1 MMEDMIKDP
10 WQDQVL
16 TTQGNMAICSPRQM
30 GKSTIISEDAGEY
43 ACKNKNKSIM
53 IIAAVDRQSLLLFE
67 KVLSY
72 IYENYKNMIL
82 TGKNKPTKHELKLS
96 NGSVIRSLPTGDS
109 GYGIR
114 GYTIDRLYADEAAF
128 IKEDVWAAV
137 TPMLATTGG
146 DIILL
151 STPFGTDGYFY
162 RMFHSKQFTSIYV
175 DPEKVI
181 ENRPEPQRTNL
192 LEFRKDEKERMTKL
206 QYQQEHLGLFVGGIQ
221 RFLSEELINQ
231 MLSIDPK
238 EKYEPQGSKA
248 QGIDVAQLG
257 GDDIAMTSLD
267 LFNGRLRQFDI
278 EITNNERLTAT
289 ARLVVHKDKKI
300 NHNRIYLDDG
310 GLGVG
315 LFDPLF
321 EDNQTKRKVVGLNNA
336 SRGIERVVEKGKI
349 NIRNKSLLGTDM
361 AINFKILAEN
371 GKIALFNDPRIR
383 QSLRSMQ
390 MDYSEGTLKI
400 YGNFAHIFES
410 LKRAAWHIKTK
421 HLNPYIS

>member
-1 MMEDMIKDP
+1 
-10 WQDQVL
+10 
-16 TTQGNMAICSPRQM
+16 M
-30 GKSTIISEDAGEY
+30 GKSTVISEDAGEY
-43 ACKNKNKSIM
+43 ACNNKNKSIM

-72 IYENYKNMIL
+72 IYLNYKKMIL
-82 TGKNKPTKHELKLS
+82 TGKNKPTKHELKLK
-96 NGSVIRSLPTGDS
+96 NGSIIRSLPTGDS

-192 LEFRKDEKERMTKL
+192 IEFRKDERERMTKL
-206 QYQQEHLGLFVGGIQ
+206 QFQQEHLGLFVGGVQ
-221 RFLSEELINQ
+221 RFLSDELIDS
-231 MLSIDPK
+231 MLTLDPK
-238 EKYEPQGSKA
+238 EIYRPRGSKT

-267 LFNGRLRQFDI
+267 LYKGSFRMFDL

-289 ARLVVHKDKKI
+289 ARLVIHKDKQI
-300 NHNRIYLDDG
+300 NHDKIYLDDG

-321 EDNQTKRKVVGLNNA
+321 EDDQTKRKVIGLNNS
-336 SRGIERVVEKGKI
+336 SRGIERVVNKGKI
-349 NIRNKSLLGTDM
+349 KITNKALLGTDM
-361 AINFKILAEN
+361 AINFKLLAEN

-390 MDYSEGTLKI
+390 MDYSEGTLSI

-410 LKRAAWHIKTK
+410 LKRAVWHIKTK
-421 HLNPYIS
+421 HLNPYIA